1 MGLWWSAECYCWMLK
16 EEGAE
21 ERKPLAPICC
31 NWLTLSLTTP
41 TWVVTMTEST
51 VVDEVVRVT
60 VTPSQASYFA
70 GEVFSVTVTITNIR
84 KPEAPLPGRSTSQSA
99 TYGHRRGAHS
109 VSYVPIARPPTS
121 PGVRTAM
128 PVVPAHPTSNTGSIL
143 RRGLV
148 GKPRP
153 LKGAE
158 KSSQSGDPSRRRVLT
173 KSLSVSIGPHDFKS
187 TRHEDWKGK
196 SPVRTLRTLE
206 TSVPCECQVLGVD
219 GEHR

>member
-1 MGLWWSAECYCWMLK
+1 MLLLDVERGSGGGK
-16 EEGAE
+16 KAFGAYLSYPVVPNS
-21 ERKPLAPICC
+21 RFYLLAP
-31 NWLTLSLTTP
+31 TL
-41 TWVVTMTEST
+41 VVTMTEST
-51 VVDEVVRVT
+51 VVDEAVRVT

-84 KPEAPLPGRSTSQSA
+84 KPEVPLPGRTTSQSA
-99 TYGHRRGAHS
+99 TYGHKRGAHS
-109 VSYVPIARPPTS
+109 VSYVPMARPPTS
-121 PGVRTAM
+121 PGVRTAT
-128 PVVPAHPTSNTGSIL
+128 PVAPAHPASNIGSVL

-158 KSSQSGDPSRRRVLT
+158 KLSQTGDPSRRRVVLN
-173 KSLSVSIGPHDFKS
+173 KSLSVSVGPHGFQS
-187 TRHEDWKGK
+187 SGYEDWKGK
-196 SPVRTLRTLE
+196 SPIRTLRTLE